1 MKKNL
6 AIIFGGQSVE
16 HDVSIITGLQIIE
29 NIDKNKYNITPV
41 YIDKNGDWFYGNKL
55 IDIKIYNEWEKN
67 KKKLNQFYPSL
78 NKKDKKN
85 ILLKMD
91 VLIIGSHGTYCE
103 DGKLQGYLELINI
116 PFTCSGVVG
125 SATGMDKI
133 IMKKIFIGM
142 DLPVLPYIWFTRDEW
157 RSEQKE
163 WINKIHYT
171 LDYPIF
177 VKPANLGS
185 SIGISMAN
193 NEKELINA
201 VDIASHYDKRILV
214 EKGIE
219 NANEV
224 NCSVIFNNNKIMI
237 SALEEPIHWE
247 KFLSFE
253 DKYIK
258 NSSKSK
264 SGMQSM
270 TRKIPA
276 QINNEL
282 KKDIENYS
290 VQIYRAMDCKGVV
303 RIDYI
308 LDKEKT
314 KVFIN
319 EINTIPGSM
328 SFYLWEPVGIKF
340 NNLLDIIID
349 EAIKENNSKKD
360 NIIRYDSAIL
370 KKNAGLK
377 R

>member
-1 MKKNL
+1 MKKNIGVL
-6 AIIFGGQSVE
+6 FGGQSVE

-29 NIDKNKYNITPV
+29 NIDKSKYNVTLF
-41 YIDKNGDWFYGNKL
+41 YIDKNGDWYTGNKL
-55 IDIKIYNEWEKN
+55 KDIEIYNEWEKN
-67 KKKLNQFYPSL
+67 KKKINQFFPSL

-85 ILLKMD
+85 VLNNIN

-103 DGKLQGYLELINI
+103 DGKLQGFLELLDI
-116 PFTCSGVVG
+116 PYTSSGVVG

-133 IMKKIFIGM
+133 IMKKIFSGM
-142 DLPVLPYIWFTRDEW
+142 HLPVLPYIWFTKHDW
-157 RSEQKE
+157 KSKQKE

-201 VDIASHYDKRILV
+201 IEIAVNYDKRILV

-219 NANEV
+219 KAVEV
-224 NCSVIFNNNKIMI
+224 NCSVVFNNGKIFV
-237 SALEEPIHWE
+237 SELEEPVHWE

-253 DKYIK
+253 DKYLRNK
-258 NSSKSK
+258 TKSK
-264 SGMQSM
+264 TGLQTML
-270 TRKIPA
+270 RKIPA
-276 QINNEL
+276 EISNEL
-282 KKDIENYS
+282 KTNIKDYS
-290 VQIYRAMDCKGVV
+290 EKIYRAMDCKGIV

-308 LDKEKT
+308 LDNEKT
-314 KVFIN
+314 KVFVN

-328 SFYLWEPVGIKF
+328 SFYLWEPLGIKF
-340 NNLLDIIID
+340 KKLIDIIID
-349 EAIKENNSKKD
+349 EAIKENKTKKD
-360 NIIRYDSAIL
+360 YIIRYDSAIL
-370 KKNAGLK
+370 KKIDGLK